1 MIKKRV
7 KRNSRY
13 QPCAELN
20 TKNSSR
26 WQLVRRI
33 ISYIDPLLECLLMPT
48 LQILENY
55 NSLYHTQPSPPPQPT
70 GNFLINYF
78 LIIFLFLNSRAHFRD
93 LYHGHQIQ
101 ICRKIALYFL
111 VLMQIPRS
119 IMSRI
124 KTRQSNKLCGW
135 KFIADIYRRY
145 YLKQTK
151 IFGRIGRILCYIFCR
166 L

>member
-1 MIKKRV
+1 
-7 KRNSRY
+7 
-13 QPCAELN
+13 
-20 TKNSSR
+20 
-26 WQLVRRI
+26 
-33 ISYIDPLLECLLMPT
+33 MPP

-70 GNFLINYF
+70 GNFLIKYF

-101 ICRKIALYFL
+101 ICRKIALYFS

-135 KFIADIYRRY
+135 KFITDINRRY

-151 IFGRIGRILCYIFCR
+151 IFGGDWKNIVLYFLQVINKTSLNTWEWQFFISCR
-166 L
+166 EKFKNVYCVLT